1 MGHPARIEVQFRANR
16 RWRLA
21 RGTILDDYLG
31 LYGSVGDKFTG
42 GGLMAR
48 KASAI
53 GPNVLA
59 LIEDAP
65 VDLARS
71 ILAVRDSDNE
81 PDFALPIDVPVQ
93 EGDDAV
99 EAFRQKLIGLL
110 SGFAPDELRPTEQRA
125 RRIRTLSDGKGISS
139 LQTIVE
145 QQFDDEESEAF
156 DQQPDALCRSIW
168 TYLHATE
175 TFEDAESFHFARQFR
190 DHGKLYD
197 AFEVELENQADLD
210 ASAIDEAALET
221 RIKGILELKPEISC
235 KVKALNLPATGTHP
249 ASIMLIVRHGGPL
262 SSVYNYRND
271 GRRRA
276 IYYRPPNEATLIYTP
291 SLRQIE
297 VCADSPGVRQT
308 VSNAFAEIALGHDV
322 SRKPL
327 TWKRYNLSRFRASL
341 LLPLPEINGYE
352 IKHAR
357 VVEVEVRLGTWRR
370 KLQLKVTIEDDIEKV
385 ADRYLGAGN
394 ILQRAEAFS
403 RIGIAVSYNRA
414 GDETERTLNITI
426 AGTKSCNLQSK
437 TDPEERSL
445 GFALL
450 KEWAILSAFRQLEHD
465 DLAAIFPEL
474 VQLHDRVEDEVGGA
488 YLLELGLDVP
498 RLIEGGLL
506 ERRDRQDLVYVDE
519 DGLDGE
525 ATVRPSITA
534 GMVRT
539 VGPFGEDAAMRPTSD
554 LQMYAINV
562 RWLHETL
569 VRMIK
574 PLLSR
579 QSTHLLDPDLTLLGT
594 MRIHGADVPV
604 YFGRRLNDVKTAQRL
619 DLALRA
625 RNTAGIGIILAAS
638 ENMPQHLG
646 ANVVVPLLSQL
657 WAAEDVLLF
666 NRDGIELAYQT
677 GLSLARGGVA
687 PRVVRTDTQAGTL
700 YVPGLSPL
708 PLASNEQLTIF
719 ERLVATA
726 QRGGSDVPVKT
737 LMEGFGSRSP
747 QQAFR
752 RADWEKIRDVYIG
765 RGAKSGYWRL
775 LVPGQPTGDA
785 PGARLEAA
793 V

>member
-1 MGHPARIEVQFRANR
+1 
-16 RWRLA
+16 
-21 RGTILDDYLG
+21 
-31 LYGSVGDKFTG
+31 
-42 GGLMAR
+42 MAR
-48 KASAI
+48 KAAAI
-53 GPNVLA
+53 GPNILA
-59 LIEDAP
+59 LIENAP

-71 ILAVRDSDNE
+71 ILAVRESENE
-81 PDFALPIDVPVQ
+81 PDFALHVDVPNQ
-93 EGDDAV
+93 DDDDAV
-99 EAFRQKLIGLL
+99 ETFRQELIRLL
-110 SGFAPDELRPTEQRA
+110 SGFAPDELRPAEQRA
-125 RRIRTLSDGKGISS
+125 RRIRTLSEGKGTSS
-139 LQTIVE
+139 LRTIVE
-145 QQFDDEESEAF
+145 QQLDDEQSETF
-156 DQQPDALCRSIW
+156 ERQLDPLCKSIW
-168 TYLHATE
+168 TYLEARE

-190 DHGKLYD
+190 DYGKLYD
-197 AFEVELENQADLD
+197 AFEVELANHADLD
-210 ASAIDEAALET
+210 AGALDEAALET
-221 RIKGILELKPEISC
+221 KIKGILELKPDISC
-235 KVKALNLPATGTHP
+235 KVKALDLPPTDAHP

-262 SSVYNYRND
+262 SSVYNYRGD
-271 GRRRA
+271 GRRSA

-308 VSNAFAEIALGHDV
+308 VSNAFAEIALGHDI

-327 TWKRYNLSRFRASL
+327 TWKRYNLSRFRVSL
-341 LLPLPEINGYE
+341 LLPLPEFDGYE

-357 VVEVEVRLGTWRR
+357 VVEVEVRLGNWQR
-370 KLQLKVTIEDDIEKV
+370 KLQFKVTIDDDIEKV

-394 ILQRAEAFS
+394 IIRRAEAFS

-414 GDETERTLNITI
+414 GNETERTLNITI

-450 KEWAILSAFRQLEHD
+450 KEWGILSAFRQLEHD

-506 ERRDRQDLVYVDE
+506 ERRDRQDVVFADE

-525 ATVRPSITA
+525 ATVRPSTTA

-539 VGPFGEDAAMRPTSD
+539 VGPFGEDAGTRPTSD

-579 QSTHLLDPDLTLLGT
+579 QSTQILDPDLTLLGT

-604 YFGRRLNDVKTAQRL
+604 FFGRRLNDVKTAQRL

-657 WAAEDVLLF
+657 SAAEGDLLF
-666 NRDGIELAYQT
+666 NRDGIEIAYQT
-677 GLSLARGGVA
+677 GLALAHGGVI
-687 PRVVRTDTQAGTL
+687 PCVVRTDTQAGTL
-700 YVPGLSPL
+700 YVPGLIPL

-726 QRGGSDVPVKT
+726 QKGGSDVPVKT

-752 RADWEKIRDVYIG
+752 KADWEKIRDVYIG
-765 RGAKSGYWRL
+765 RGAKNGFWRL

-785 PGARLEAA
+785 PRARLEAA